1 MYPSENRPKL
11 IRNLYASFIVGNGSN
26 SPVQNSTRSISPNI
40 TTSNNNNGHIQ
51 SVSPQTTQLQAS
63 PQQHPTHHL
72 LNNSV
77 NLGNITPTFNSQQQ
91 VMKTIAYK

>member
-1 MYPSENRPKL
+1 MNPSENCLKL
-11 IRNLYASFIVGNGSN
+11 IRNLYASFIIGNGSN

-40 TTSNNNNGHIQ
+40 TTINNNNGHIQ
-51 SVSPQTTQLQAS
+51 AVSPQTQLQAS
-63 PQQHPTHHL
+63 PQQHTTHHL

-77 NLGNITPTFNSQQQ
+77 NLGNITPSFNSQQQ

>member
-1 MYPSENRPKL
+1 MYPSENCMKL
-11 IRNLYASFIVGNGSN
+11 LRNLYAFFIIGNGSN

-40 TTSNNNNGHIQ
+40 TTSNNNNGQIQ
-51 SVSPQTTQLQAS
+51 AVSPQTQLQAS
-63 PQQHPTHHL
+63 PQHQTHHL

>member
-1 MYPSENRPKL
+1 MHPSENCLKL
-11 IRNLYASFIVGNGSN
+11 IRNLYASFIIGNGSN

-51 SVSPQTTQLQAS
+51 AVSPQTQLQAS